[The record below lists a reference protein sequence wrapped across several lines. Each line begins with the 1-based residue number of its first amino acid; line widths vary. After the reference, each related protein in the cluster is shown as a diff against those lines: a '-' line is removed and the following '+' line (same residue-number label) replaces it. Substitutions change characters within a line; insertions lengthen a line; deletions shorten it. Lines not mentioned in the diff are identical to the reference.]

1 MQKIYRKNQEGES
14 MTKLKSIR
22 TKLSLAFG
30 LLILMVCAGLG
41 LITYI
46 QSSSAISSQV
56 DESLEQLTREASK
69 LVKGRTDLHL
79 NALEVAAESDL
90 IKSETIAIDEKL
102 DFLKREVERSGHL
115 SMAVVDING
124 NGLNTKGETVSV
136 SEREYFKKA
145 MSGEKSVTDPM
156 VNKIDGSII
165 VMYAVPIKNGSAVK
179 GVLLAGRDGNEL
191 SDMVDDI
198 KFGENGEAFM
208 IGKDGTTVAHP
219 NRELVLNMDNDL
231 ENVSSDA
238 GLQSLVELE
247 KQMIEGKTDTG
258 EYEYNGIT
266 KYMAF
271 TPIEGT
277 NWFLALTS
285 PKSEAMEKVNK
296 ITNIIISVSI
306 GFIVVGILVTIVI
319 SASISKPIKM
329 ASDHLQVLSTGDF
342 TKDIPSKL
350 LKMND
355 EVGILANAM
364 NTMQQSLSGLIRNV
378 AGESTEV
385 TYMPGQ
391 ISNEIIELNKSI
403 EEITATTEELSASTE
418 ETASATEEMNVTS
431 SEIEGAV
438 QSVANKSQEGAV
450 TANSM
455 NDMAESM
462 KEDAVN
468 SKKEAIEIYE
478 RTKTSME
485 NAIKQSK
492 AVEQINVLSE
502 AILEIASQ
510 TNLLALNAAIEA
522 ARAGEAGKGF
532 AVVADEIRTLAVN
545 SQNTVSRIKEVT
557 QLILVAVN
565 NLSASAHEIM
575 EFIDGK
581 LLKDYDTL
589 VDSSELYSHNS
600 SKIND
605 MVTDFSAASE
615 EILVSMQNMVHAL
628 NEVASASTEGA
639 QGATNIAQSTTS
651 IAQMSGEVSKLS
663 ESAKEKSNM
672 LIEAV
677 SKIKL

>member
-1 MQKIYRKNQEGES
+1 

-385 TYMPGQ
+385 TYMLGQ

>member
-385 TYMPGQ
+385 TYMLGQ

>member
-1 MQKIYRKNQEGES
+1 

-30 LLILMVCAGLG
+30 LLILIVCAGLG
-41 LITYI
+41 LITYV

-56 DESLEQLTREASK
+56 DESLAQLARESSK
-69 LVKGRTDLHL
+69 LVKERNDLHL
-79 NALEVAAESDL
+79 NTLEVAAESDL
-90 IKSETIAIDEKL
+90 IKSDTIAIDEKL
-102 DFLKREVERSGHL
+102 NFLKREVERSGHL
-115 SMAVVDING
+115 SMAVVDVNG
-124 NGLNTKGETVSV
+124 NGLNTKGELVSV

-145 MSGEKSVTDPM
+145 MSGENSVTDPM

-191 SDMVDDI
+191 SDMVNDI

-219 NRELVLNMDNDL
+219 NRELVLNMDNDF

-247 KQMIEGKTDTG
+247 KQMVEGKTDTG

-271 TPIEGT
+271 TPVEGT
-277 NWFLALTS
+277 NWFLGLTS

-319 SASISKPIKM
+319 SASISKPIKL
-329 ASDHLQVLSTGDF
+329 ASEHLQVLSTGDF
-342 TKDIPSKL
+342 TKNIPSKL
-350 LKMND
+350 LKLND

-364 NTMQQSLSGLIRNV
+364 NTMQQSLGGLIRNV

-385 TYMPGQ
+385 TYMLGQ

-462 KEDAVN
+462 KENAAN

-492 AVEQINVLSE
+492 SVEQINVLSE

-575 EFIDGK
+575 GFIDGK
-581 LLKDYDTL
+581 VLKDYDTL

-639 QGATNIAQSTTS
+639 QGATSIAQSTTT

-663 ESAKEKSNM
+663 ESAKEKSNT